1 MNLSKEIA
9 SMYDDAVRIRQDL
22 HRIPEIGFQLHDTQA
37 YVLNELRQC
46 APDRLETLA
55 VCGVKAVFFA
65 KDAQKTIALR
75 ADMDGI
81 HNDEANDVPYR
92 SQTPGMMHACGHDVH
107 TAVLMGALQELNRS
121 RDFEGTLLGLFQPGE
136 ECNPGGAS
144 LVLAE
149 KPFEGYDVRA
159 VVGEHVEPQ
168 LEVGTLGFRAGKYM
182 AASDELR
189 FRVRGTG

>member
-65 KDAQKTIALR
+65 KARKRPSLCAPTWTAFTTTRQTTCPTA
-75 ADMDGI
+75 
-81 HNDEANDVPYR
+81 R
-92 SQTPGMMHACGHDVH
+92 SAPAAC
-107 TAVLMGALQELNRS
+107 TAAATT
-121 RDFEGTLLGLFQPGE
+121 GT
-136 ECNPGGAS
+136 
-144 LVLAE
+144 
-149 KPFEGYDVRA
+149 
-159 VVGEHVEPQ
+159 
-168 LEVGTLGFRAGKYM
+168 
-182 AASDELR
+182 
-189 FRVRGTG
+189 

>member
-81 HNDEANDVPYR
+81 HNDEANDVPYQDPHPGWQRAHLGRELSAYR
-92 SQTPGMMHACGHDVH
+92 SVRQQ
-107 TAVLMGALQELNRS
+107 LRMGRS
-121 RDFEGTLLGLFQPGE
+121 RFQI
-136 ECNPGGAS
+136 C
-144 LVLAE
+144 
-149 KPFEGYDVRA
+149 R
-159 VVGEHVEPQ
+159 
-168 LEVGTLGFRAGKYM
+168 
-182 AASDELR
+182 
-189 FRVRGTG
+189 

>member
-37 YVLNELRQC
+37 YVLNELRRC

-81 HNDEANDVPYR
+81 TTTRQTTCPTAR
-92 SQTPGMMHACGHDVH
+92 SAPAAC
-107 TAVLMGALQELNRS
+107 TAAATT
-121 RDFEGTLLGLFQPGE
+121 GT
-136 ECNPGGAS
+136 
-144 LVLAE
+144 
-149 KPFEGYDVRA
+149 
-159 VVGEHVEPQ
+159 
-168 LEVGTLGFRAGKYM
+168 
-182 AASDELR
+182 
-189 FRVRGTG
+189 

>member
-46 APDRLETLA
+46 APDRLETPA

-92 SQTPGMMHACGHDVH
+92 SQRPGCMHACGHDGH
-107 TAVLMGALQELNRS
+107 MTILLLLARWIARNRARRRRARKPAGGLRRRS
-121 RDFEGTLLGLFQPGE
+121 APVADRAEGQDRHPLGLSH
-136 ECNPGGAS
+136 GA
-144 LVLAE
+144 
-149 KPFEGYDVRA
+149 
-159 VVGEHVEPQ
+159 
-168 LEVGTLGFRAGKYM
+168 
-182 AASDELR
+182 DER
-189 FRVRGTG
+189 F